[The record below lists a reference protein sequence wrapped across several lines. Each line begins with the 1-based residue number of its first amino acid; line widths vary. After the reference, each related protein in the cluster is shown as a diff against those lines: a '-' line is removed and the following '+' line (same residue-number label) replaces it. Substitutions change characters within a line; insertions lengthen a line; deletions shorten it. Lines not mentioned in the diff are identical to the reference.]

1 MGLTVIGIVLEILF
15 ALILILVF
23 GSASF
28 QSPTVRNYSLNRKIN
43 FLKGMILAM
52 WFTGL
57 LEILAII
64 SIIVLF
70 SIVQTQE
77 KENLRIIMTVRIFWE

>member
-1 MGLTVIGIVLEILF
+1 
-15 ALILILVF
+15 
-23 GSASF
+23 
-28 QSPTVRNYSLNRKIN
+28 
-43 FLKGMILAM
+43 MIAAM
-52 WFTGL
+52 WFTGI

-77 KENLRIIMTVRIFWE
+77 KENLRIIMTIGQNRNRINRLYGFVLPPKLRQEESKKRLEKSINQMTVKYMSTLHSMSK